1 MDRVFKP
8 ISEKYVFEKVALKK
22 RSEFAMDLSKGNLA
36 MSGGWNLVGIL
47 QNFVA
52 QGEVVEPHPR
62 VKGSR
67 WRIISK
73 EVTSPDPRLEKILQ
87 LRPGQSPAGGWVY

>member
-8 ISEKYVFEKVALKK
+8 ISEKYIFEKVALKK
-22 RSEFAMDLSKGNLA
+22 ISEFAMDLSKGNLA
-36 MSGGWNLVGIL
+36 ASGDLNLAGIL

-52 QGEVVEPHPR
+52 QGEDVEPHPR
-62 VKGSR
+62 VKGSH

-73 EVTSPDPRLEKILQ
+73 EVTSPHPRLEKILQ
-87 LRPGQSPAGGWVY
+87 